1 MNLNTDNVSTWFAV
15 RININAKCFSSF
27 FPFALSLELTL
38 TRKRRSSRP
47 FSYFRVQL
55 KQQHYSAK
63 KRHPIKHGLSSCIIG
78 KFSFFLSYMHCRFTK
93 QCYFNVVGHFICLVC
108 HLRFL
113 CDIIT
118 MSSISQFHVFC
129 MRFQSQ
135 GQLKVILLLRGKRC
149 TWNCQNHYYS
159 TLS

>member
-1 MNLNTDNVSTWFAV
+1 MLNISHDFAAQIDFRIDINTEAQVKPTIFLFQSTIKTTTLFRQKETSHKTWLVFLYNREV
-15 RININAKCFSSF
+15 FFFS
-27 FPFALSLELTL
+27 
-38 TRKRRSSRP
+38 
-47 FSYFRVQL
+47 
-55 KQQHYSAK
+55 
-63 KRHPIKHGLSSCIIG
+63 
-78 KFSFFLSYMHCRFTK
+78 LSYMHCRFTK

-149 TWNCQNHYYS
+149 TWNCHNHYYS
-159 TLS
+159 TFS